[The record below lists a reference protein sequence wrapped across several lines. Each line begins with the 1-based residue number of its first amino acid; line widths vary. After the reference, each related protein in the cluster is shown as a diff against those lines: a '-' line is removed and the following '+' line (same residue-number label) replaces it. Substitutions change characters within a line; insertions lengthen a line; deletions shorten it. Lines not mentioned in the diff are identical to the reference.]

1 MREELSI
8 PVLFLVFNRLDTM
21 QKVFEQIRIAKP
33 PKIYIA
39 SDGARRDRQHEYD
52 VVKSVRQYILNNID
66 WTCEVKTLFR
76 DENIGCGA
84 AVSSAISWFFE
95 HEEMGII
102 LEDDVV
108 PVQSFF
114 GFCQKML
121 KQYKNDERVMM
132 ITGTNFMVDIRDD
145 IKQDYFF
152 SRHFAIW
159 GWATWRRAW
168 ELYDVN
174 ISCWRNSISIKD
186 IEFVSREKHII
197 SHFNN
202 MFDLVYYK
210 KIDTWDFQ
218 WVFTCLFNYGLCLTP
233 SINMI
238 SNIGIQGTH
247 MNGDIT
253 DNHFLK
259 TLDFKNIDN
268 IKINKLVYP
277 ENIYENILYKKVLY
291 AYKKDHIICILKKIG
306 LYSIARIIYKNLYK
320 KWKVRCAS

>member
-1 MREELSI
+1 MSEELNM
-8 PVLFLVFNRLDTM
+8 PVLFLVFNRLDTT

-39 SDGARRDRQHEYD
+39 SDGARQDKQYEYD
-52 VVKSVRQYILNNID
+52 IVRSVRQYILNNID
-66 WTCEVKTLFR
+66 WKCEIKTLFR
-76 DENIGCGA
+76 DENLGCGV

-95 HEEMGII
+95 YEEMGII

-108 PVQSFF
+108 PGQSFF

-121 KQYKNDERVMM
+121 NQYKDDERVMM
-132 ITGTNFMVDIRDD
+132 ITGTNFMIDIRDD
-145 IKQDYFF
+145 IKKDYFF

-168 ELYDVN
+168 KLYDAS
-174 ISCWRNSISIKD
+174 IACWKDSVFAKD
-186 IEFVSREKHII
+186 IEFVNIEKHVIN
-197 SHFNN
+197 HFNN

-238 SNIGIQGTH
+238 SNIGIQGAH
-247 MNGDIT
+247 ANGDIT

-277 ENIYENILYKKVLY
+277 ENMYENILYKKVLY
-291 AYKKDHIICILKKIG
+291 EYKKEYIVYILKKIG
-306 LYSIARIIYKNLYK
+306 LYSIARIIYKNFHK
-320 KWKVRCAS
+320 IWKTRKDC